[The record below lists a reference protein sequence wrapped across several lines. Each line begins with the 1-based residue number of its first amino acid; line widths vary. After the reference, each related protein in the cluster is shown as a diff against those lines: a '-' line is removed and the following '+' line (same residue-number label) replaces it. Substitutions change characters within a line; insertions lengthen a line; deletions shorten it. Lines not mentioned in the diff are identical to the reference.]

1 MESKNIATR
10 PLSIIEAKFD
20 LESKQNDIIDML
32 LTEIKDDE
40 QIVYE
45 LNIDKYKEVYDSD
58 TSNIYRDMKKAVKKF
73 EEKGFHT
80 LINGE
85 ETWFAWFTK
94 ITYKDREGKIQLKV
108 DPELKELLTEVK
120 QRISY
125 DIGNTLNCVSKYSK
139 RLYYYLKLYE
149 DTGWRIDTIEN
160 LCEKLKCPDSYVKS
174 YGKFKEKVLTVA
186 YQEINN
192 ITDIYFD
199 YEEIKEG
206 RKIVRLKFNIKNR
219 SVVPK
224 LIENKNPEM
233 SVGVQDLLKD
243 ILSNENIIK
252 VENTLLSGF
261 KSKTKSKAKNEIEY
275 LKEKMNYVE
284 SKYTDAKNDESSYIA
299 LLISALKGDWIESE
313 KKPSNKTSHRDESK
327 AYKGKQLKFNNF
339 EGRKRSP
346 EEWKSLENQLLGWDD
361 KTEE

>member
-20 LESKQNDIIDML
+20 LESKQSDIIDML
-32 LTEIKDDE
+32 LTEIKDDK

-45 LNIDKYKEVYDSD
+45 LNIDKYKEIYDTD
-58 TSNIYRDMKKAVKKF
+58 TSNIYRDMKKAVKGF
-73 EEKGFHT
+73 EKKGFHT
-80 LINGE
+80 LIDGE

-108 DPELKELLTEVK
+108 DPELKDLLTEVK

-160 LCEKLKCPDSYVKS
+160 LCEKLKCPNSYVKS

-186 YQEINN
+186 CQEINN

-219 SVVPK
+219 NVVPK
-224 LIENKNPEM
+224 LIEDKNPEM
-233 SVGVQDLLKD
+233 SVGVRDLLKN
-243 ILSNENIIK
+243 ILSNENLIK
-252 VENTLLSGF
+252 VENSLVSYF
-261 KSKTKSKAKNEIEY
+261 KNKTKSKSENEIEF
-275 LKEKMNYVE
+275 LKEKIKYVD
-284 SKYTDAKNDESSYIA
+284 SKYPDSKEDESSYIA
-299 LLISALKGDWIESE
+299 LLLSALKGDWIENV
-313 KKPSNKTSHRDESK
+313 KKPSNKTYQNNDSK
-327 AYKGKQLKFNNF
+327 EYKGKQLKFNNF

-361 KTEE
+361 ETEE